1 VLEAQR
7 PLLPLL
13 TGLPGVE
20 AVVAHGDP
28 LPAFDLHCPML
39 TLPLLLDTRLES
51 IPGTTP
57 YLAAD
62 PAHVAA
68 WRSRLDDIPGLR
80 VGLVWAGNPAMAADR
95 RRSVALDRLAPLATV
110 PGVTFV
116 SLQKGPATK
125 QTPPDG
131 MRLLD
136 WTEELKD
143 FGDTAALIEALD
155 LVVSV
160 DTSVVHLAGA
170 LGKKVWLLNRFD
182 ACWRWLRGREDSP
195 WYPNLQQFRQ
205 TEAGGWEAV
214 VTRIRAALEA
224 ETNLTARAQAPLGS
238 L

>member
-13 TGLPGVE
+13 AGLPGVE
-20 AVVAHGDP
+20 TVVAHGDP
-28 LPAFDLHCPML
+28 LPHFDLHCPML
-39 TLPLLLDTRLES
+39 TLPLLLGTRLDT
-51 IPGTTP
+51 IPGATP
-57 YLAAD
+57 YLAAE
-62 PAHVAA
+62 PARVAA
-68 WRSRLDDIPGLR
+68 WRARLNGIAGLR
-80 VGLVWAGNPAMAADR
+80 IGLVWAGNPAMAADR
-95 RRSVALDRLAPLATV
+95 RRSVGLDRLAPLAAV

-116 SLQKGPATK
+116 SLQKGPAAK
-125 QTPPDG
+125 QAPPER
-131 MRLLD
+131 MHLLD
-136 WTEELKD
+136 WTEELMD

-155 LVVSV
+155 LVVTV

-205 TEAGGWEAV
+205 AEAGGWDAV
-214 VTRIRAALEA
+214 IARIRAGLEA
-224 ETNLTARAQAPLGS
+224 ETHIKAQALAPLGS